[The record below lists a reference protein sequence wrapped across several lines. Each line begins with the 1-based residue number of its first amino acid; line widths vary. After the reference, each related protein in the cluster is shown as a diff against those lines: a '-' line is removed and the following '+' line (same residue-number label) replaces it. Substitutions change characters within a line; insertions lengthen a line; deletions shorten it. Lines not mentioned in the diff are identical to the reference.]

1 MGEGE
6 GREDILIHIDN
17 KHKYGYQKLE
27 IIRHSI
33 VIDCK
38 AFKSDEE
45 NLIQTMEGGGEKRN
59 KKHNKWKTQNKIE
72 DMRPNM
78 AIIININGLNSLIK
92 RHRFSHY

>member
-6 GREDILIHIDN
+6 EREDILIHIDN

-33 VIDCK
+33 VTDCK
-38 AFKSDEE
+38 AFKPAEE

-59 KKHNKWKTQNKIE
+59 KK
-72 DMRPNM
+72 
-78 AIIININGLNSLIK
+78 A
-92 RHRFSHY
+92 